1 MEDAINNIT
10 AEDAAAA
17 ALKAAG
23 IQSNQEDQ
31 AEDMEEDLPVSSVAE
46 PGMNIRSDYK
56 RKSESSKISG
66 FQKCPKCHRDIPLA
80 EWSNH
85 LKIELLDPKWREQK
99 AEMLEKQHV
108 GMSGDD
114 ITKNLKKLTQ
124 DHPTLYKKSI
134 QEEITGKPTAGPKLI
149 WDGQSEQITRTT
161 ANAAMMAQ

>member
-1 MEDAINNIT
+1 VVETIELGDDEAMEDAINNIT

-66 FQKCPKCHRDIPLA
+66 F
-80 EWSNH
+80 
-85 LKIELLDPKWREQK
+85 
-99 AEMLEKQHV
+99 
-108 GMSGDD
+108 
-114 ITKNLKKLTQ
+114 
-124 DHPTLYKKSI
+124 
-134 QEEITGKPTAGPKLI
+134 
-149 WDGQSEQITRTT
+149 
-161 ANAAMMAQ
+161 